1 MELFHI
7 IIIGI
12 ISCCAMDLWQRLL
25 KFLFGINPSDWAVV
39 GRWFVLSISKG
50 KIYNPDI
57 DNEPVIKKE
66 LLIGWLVH
74 YSVAILYSF
83 IFFILIKYEIFI
95 ASFFDGIKFGL
106 LSVIIPWFFFMPIL
120 GKGFLA
126 IKTPSPL
133 LACSLAI
140 WSHTVIGISIGT
152 LFKLFGY

>member
-7 IIIGI
+7 IIIGV
-12 ISCCAMDLWQRLL
+12 ISCCAMDLWQRFL
-25 KFLFGINPSDWAVV
+25 KFSFGINPSDWAVV

-83 IFFILIKYEIFI
+83 VFFYFNQIRNLYSILF
-95 ASFFDGIKFGL
+95 
-106 LSVIIPWFFFMPIL
+106 
-120 GKGFLA
+120 
-126 IKTPSPL
+126 
-133 LACSLAI
+133 
-140 WSHTVIGISIGT
+140 
-152 LFKLFGY
+152 

>member
-7 IIIGI
+7 IIIGV
-12 ISCCAMDLWQRLL
+12 ISCCAMDLWQRFL
-25 KFLFGINPSDWAVV
+25 KFSFGINPSDWAVV
-39 GRWFVLSISKG
+39 GRWFILSISKG

-83 IFFILIKYEIFI
+83 VFFILIKYEIFI

-106 LSVIIPWFFFMPIL
+106 LSVVIPWFFFMPIL

-133 LACSLAI
+133 LLSLI
-140 WSHTVIGISIGT
+140 HI
-152 LFKLFGY
+152 

>member
-7 IIIGI
+7 IIIGV
-12 ISCCAMDLWQRLL
+12 ISCCAMDLWQRFL
-25 KFLFGINPSDWAVV
+25 KFSFGINPSDWAVV

-83 IFFILIKYEIFI
+83 VFFILIKYEIFI
-95 ASFFDGIKFGL
+95 ASFFDGIKFG
-106 LSVIIPWFFFMPIL
+106 
-120 GKGFLA
+120 
-126 IKTPSPL
+126 
-133 LACSLAI
+133 C
-140 WSHTVIGISIGT
+140 
-152 LFKLFGY
+152 